1 MSLSQ
6 ASYITHVPQGNDLKP
21 NSCENH
27 DNNGWTLA
35 TYKEREEEAC
45 TNEKDNY
52 NKNLGIPMYE
62 LFPIHL
68 MI

>member
-1 MSLSQ
+1 MPTIITMSLTQ

-45 TNEKDNY
+45 INNKNNY
-52 NKNLGIPMYE
+52 NKNLNSE
-62 LFPIHL
+62 KTN
-68 MI
+68 